1 MFKTYLKNPEIY
13 ENKFKGDHYFT
24 GDEAKM
30 DEDGY
35 FWFIG
40 RSDDVINT
48 AGHLI
53 SPFEIES
60 ALLELP
66 EVLEAAAIAVPD
78 PILFEAIVVFIKTR
92 GNDSEELKLKIRLY
106 LSNKLS
112 TVATPKE
119 VILTENIPKT
129 KSGKIMRRVLKA
141 IYSGQD
147 AGDISTMEEF

>member
-1 MFKTYLKNPEIY
+1 M
-13 ENKFKGDHYFT
+13 
-24 GDEAKM
+24 
-30 DEDGY
+30 
-35 FWFIG
+35 
-40 RSDDVINT
+40 
-48 AGHLI
+48 
-53 SPFEIES
+53 
-60 ALLELP
+60 
-66 EVLEAAAIAVPD
+66 EAAAIAVPD

-147 AGDISTMEEF
+147 AG